1 MPEIC
6 SFNGMSIKI
15 IREDHL
21 PKHLHVFVGRS
32 ETRITFD
39 GEILSGKLEPDKL
52 KSLRKWLN
60 KRQTEL
66 NDCWEKAMRKE
77 PIERIEP

>member
-1 MPEIC
+1 MPEVCNI
-6 SFNGMSIKI
+6 NGMSIKI
-15 IREDHL
+15 IWEDHL

-39 GEILSGKLEPDKL
+39 GIILSGNLQSDKL
-52 KSLRKWLN
+52 KILRKWLV
-60 KRQTEL
+60 KRQLDLE
-66 NDCWEKAMRKE
+66 DRWEKAMRKE